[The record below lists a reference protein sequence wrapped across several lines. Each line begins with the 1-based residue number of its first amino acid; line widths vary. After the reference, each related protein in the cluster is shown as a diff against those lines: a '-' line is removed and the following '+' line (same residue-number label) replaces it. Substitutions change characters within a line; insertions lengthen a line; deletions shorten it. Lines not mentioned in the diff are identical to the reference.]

1 MKALFYFPTAK
12 KDEGKPRPFRKFLFP
27 SAEQPIDDPHQRSRK
42 YAVDDNGSRHDEHFC
57 RKPVNPALRLE
68 LDGGRTDAV
77 CKPRNG
83 HDRPRAR
90 VSAYPVVNA
99 QSRQQRAE
107 KNEQDADRARKF
119 VPRHSEQK
127 FQHIAEKLSDTADK
141 PADAERAQTIF
152 EMMGGGVERVDVS
165 DIIFIVVFPVLSRHR
180 APPPSSVPRSPDER
194 TFLPSPPAA
203 EGKQLSRSSR
213 VLNPSKIFTRFIS
226 IIWGKSKKFIPL
238 KIKNKKSY

>member
-1 MKALFYFPTAK
+1 MPRRHSEFNGFSGQRIEKSVFKVRKFESAFYFPTAK
-12 KDEGKPRPFRKFLFP
+12 KDEGKPRPFLKFLFP

-107 KNEQDADRARKF
+107 KNERTLT
-119 VPRHSEQK
+119 VPAS
-127 FQHIAEKLSDTADK
+127 S
-141 PADAERAQTIF
+141 
-152 EMMGGGVERVDVS
+152 S
-165 DIIFIVVFPVLSRHR
+165 PVI
-180 APPPSSVPRSPDER
+180 PNKNSS
-194 TFLPSPPAA
+194 
-203 EGKQLSRSSR
+203 
-213 VLNPSKIFTRFIS
+213 I
-226 IIWGKSKKFIPL
+226 
-238 KIKNKKSY
+238 